1 MLDSTQK
8 LNRIITEESYNGY
21 NKIGGNDMDEYNN
34 EYNNLENR
42 PLNEYEIRRENK
54 RRNRKK
60 SGKSVFFLAIC
71 FSLIG
76 SILGSAIT
84 YNFLIRRNMSSA
96 PAEVETANSSPVEIN
111 TKDSENVG
119 SAVFKKVVPSVV
131 GITTKGYQRT
141 IFGTQAVTGTGS
153 GVIISKD
160 GYILTNSHVIRIGE
174 NISKDVEVSLNDGQ
188 KVKGRVVWSDKAVDI
203 AIVKIEG
210 ANNLVPAELGDSDA
224 LEVGQTAIA
233 IGNPIDLAFQRSLSK
248 GVISGLN
255 RFIGQV
261 DGGGYMV
268 GLIQTDASINGGN
281 SGGPLVDEK
290 GKIIGINT
298 VKLKTAEGIGF
309 AIPINSIK
317 PIIESVLNTGEYQ
330 PVALG
335 ATIMP
340 VQSVQRMIGKT
351 LGTKYGQFIAQV
363 QEGSPAEKSGLK
375 KGDIL
380 LEIDGTKVVTNE
392 VLRALLYKYK
402 PGDVANI
409 TILRD
414 GKEMKV
420 EITFT
425 DYKVPKQKIEE
436 GLPGQNGI
444 EPGQDDE
451 QGQEGQGN
459 DGFDNGQGG
468 QEDQGQD
475 WQGGQNGQG
484 YGDMDDFL
492 DFFNGLF
499 NN

>member
-1 MLDSTQK
+1 
-8 LNRIITEESYNGY
+8 
-21 NKIGGNDMDEYNN
+21 MDEFN
-34 EYNNLENR
+34 NNLENK

-60 SGKSVFFLAIC
+60 SGKSVVFLAIC

-84 YNFLIRRNMSSA
+84 YNFLIRSNI
-96 PAEVETANSSPVEIN
+96 NSSVTETEGGSTTPVKIN
-111 TKDSENVG
+111 ASDSENVG

-141 IFGTQAVTGTGS
+141 IFGTQAITGTGS

-174 NISKDVEVSLNDGQ
+174 NIAKDVEVFLNDGQ
-188 KVKGRVVWSDKAVDI
+188 KVKGKVVWSDKAVDI

-281 SGGPLVDEK
+281 SGGPLVDQN

-298 VKLKTAEGIGF
+298 VKLQSAEGMGF

-317 PIIESVLNTGEYQ
+317 PIIESVLKTGEYQ

-340 VQSVQRMIGKT
+340 VQSVQRMVNKS
-351 LGTKYGQFIAQV
+351 LGTNYGQFIAKV
-363 QEGSPAEKSGLK
+363 ESGSPAEKAGIK

-380 LEIDGTKVVTNE
+380 MEIDGTKVVTNE
-392 VLRALLYKYK
+392 VLRALLYKYN
-402 PGDVANI
+402 PGDVAKA
-409 TILRD
+409 TILRN
-414 GKEMKV
+414 GKEVKI

-436 GLPGQNGI
+436 GLPGQNGVD
-444 EPGQDDE
+444 PGQGD
-451 QGQEGQGN
+451 GN
-459 DGFDNGQGG
+459 QN
-468 QEDQGQD
+468 DQGQD
-475 WQGGQNGQG
+475 GGFNGGQGNSGQGDQGGYG

>member
-1 MLDSTQK
+1 MG
-8 LNRIITEESYNGY
+8 II
-21 NKIGGNDMDEYNN
+21 KIGGKKMDEFN
-34 EYNNLENR
+34 NNLENK

-60 SGKSVFFLAIC
+60 SGKSVVFLAIC

-84 YNFLIRRNMSSA
+84 YNFLIRSNM
-96 PAEVETANSSPVEIN
+96 NSSVTETEGGSTTPVKIN
-111 TKDSENVG
+111 ASDSENVG

-141 IFGTQAVTGTGS
+141 IFGTQAITGTGS

-174 NISKDVEVSLNDGQ
+174 NIAKDVEVFLNDGQ
-188 KVKGRVVWSDKAVDI
+188 KVKGKVVWSDKAVDI

-281 SGGPLVDEK
+281 SGGPLVDQN

-298 VKLKTAEGIGF
+298 VKLQSAEGMGF

-317 PIIESVLNTGEYQ
+317 PIIESVLKTGEYQ

-340 VQSVQRMIGKT
+340 VQSVQRMVNKS
-351 LGTKYGQFIAQV
+351 LGTNYGQFIAKV
-363 QEGSPAEKSGLK
+363 ESGSPAEKAGIK

-380 LEIDGTKVVTNE
+380 MEIDGTKVVTNE
-392 VLRALLYKYK
+392 VLRALLYKYN
-402 PGDVANI
+402 PGDVAKA
-409 TILRD
+409 TILRN
-414 GKEMKV
+414 GKEVKI

-436 GLPGQNGI
+436 GLPGQNGV
-444 EPGQDDE
+444 EPGQDD
-451 QGQEGQGN
+451 GN
-459 DGFDNGQGG
+459 QN
-468 QEDQGQD
+468 DQGQD
-475 WQGGQNGQG
+475 GGFNGGQGNSGQGDQGGYG

>member
-1 MLDSTQK
+1 
-8 LNRIITEESYNGY
+8 
-21 NKIGGNDMDEYNN
+21 MDEFN
-34 EYNNLENR
+34 NNLENK

-60 SGKSVFFLAIC
+60 SGKSVVFLAIC

-84 YNFLIRRNMSSA
+84 YNFLITRNI
-96 PAEVETANSSPVEIN
+96 NSSVTETEGDSTTPVKIN
-111 TKDSENVG
+111 ASDSENVG

-141 IFGTQAVTGTGS
+141 IFGTQAITGTGS

-174 NISKDVEVSLNDGQ
+174 NIAKDVEVFLNDGQ
-188 KVKGRVVWSDKAVDI
+188 KVKGKVVWSDKAVDI

-281 SGGPLVDEK
+281 SGGPLVDQN

-298 VKLKTAEGIGF
+298 VKLQSAEGMGF

-317 PIIESVLNTGEYQ
+317 PIIESVLKTGEYQ

-340 VQSVQRMIGKT
+340 VQSVQRMVNKS
-351 LGTKYGQFIAQV
+351 LGTNYGQFIAKV
-363 QEGSPAEKSGLK
+363 ESGSPAEKAGIK

-380 LEIDGTKVVTNE
+380 MEIDGTKVVTNE
-392 VLRALLYKYK
+392 VLRALLYKYN
-402 PGDVANI
+402 PGDVAKA
-409 TILRD
+409 TILRN
-414 GKEMKV
+414 GKEVKI

-436 GLPGQNGI
+436 GLPGQNGV
-444 EPGQDDE
+444 EPGQDD
-451 QGQEGQGN
+451 GN
-459 DGFDNGQGG
+459 QN
-468 QEDQGQD
+468 DQGQD
-475 WQGGQNGQG
+475 GGFNGGQGNPGQGDQGGYG

>member
-1 MLDSTQK
+1 
-8 LNRIITEESYNGY
+8 
-21 NKIGGNDMDEYNN
+21 MDEFN
-34 EYNNLENR
+34 NNLENK

-60 SGKSVFFLAIC
+60 SGKSVVFLAIC

-76 SILGSAIT
+76 SILGSAVT
-84 YNFLIRRNMSSA
+84 YNFLIRSNM
-96 PAEVETANSSPVEIN
+96 NSSVTETEPGSTTHVKIN
-111 TKDSENVG
+111 ASDSENVG

-141 IFGTQAVTGTGS
+141 IFGTQAITGTGS

-174 NISKDVEVSLNDGQ
+174 NIAKDVEVFLNDGQ
-188 KVKGRVVWSDKAVDI
+188 KVKGKVVWSDKAVDI

-281 SGGPLVDEK
+281 SGGPLVDQN

-298 VKLKTAEGIGF
+298 VKLQSAEGMGF

-317 PIIESVLNTGEYQ
+317 PIIESVLKTGEYQ

-340 VQSVQRMIGKT
+340 VQSVQRMVNKS
-351 LGTKYGQFIAQV
+351 LGTNYGQFIAKV
-363 QEGSPAEKSGLK
+363 ESGSPAEKAGIK

-380 LEIDGTKVVTNE
+380 MEIDGTKVVTNE
-392 VLRALLYKYK
+392 VLRALLYKYN
-402 PGDVANI
+402 PGDVAKA
-409 TILRD
+409 TILRN
-414 GKEMKV
+414 GKEVKI

-425 DYKVPKQKIEE
+425 DYKVPKQKVEE
-436 GLPGQNGI
+436 GLPGQNGV
-444 EPGQDDE
+444 EPGQDD
-451 QGQEGQGN
+451 GN
-459 DGFDNGQGG
+459 QN
-468 QEDQGQD
+468 DQGQD
-475 WQGGQNGQG
+475 DGFNGGQGNPGQGDQGGNG

>member
-1 MLDSTQK
+1 MG
-8 LNRIITEESYNGY
+8 II
-21 NKIGGNDMDEYNN
+21 KIGGKKMDEFN
-34 EYNNLENR
+34 NNLENK

-60 SGKSVFFLAIC
+60 SGKSVVFLAIC

-76 SILGSAIT
+76 SILGSAVT
-84 YNFLIRRNMSSA
+84 YNFLIRSNM
-96 PAEVETANSSPVEIN
+96 NSSVTETEPGSTTPVKIN
-111 TKDSENVG
+111 ASDSENVG

-141 IFGTQAVTGTGS
+141 IFGTQAITGTGS

-174 NISKDVEVSLNDGQ
+174 NIAKDVEVFLNDGQ
-188 KVKGRVVWSDKAVDI
+188 KVKGKVVWSDKAVDI

-281 SGGPLVDEK
+281 SGGPLVDQN

-298 VKLKTAEGIGF
+298 VKLQSAEGMGF

-317 PIIESVLNTGEYQ
+317 PIIESVLKTGEYQ

-340 VQSVQRMIGKT
+340 VQSVQRMINKS
-351 LGTKYGQFIAQV
+351 LGTNYGQFIAKV
-363 QEGSPAEKSGLK
+363 ESGSPAEKAGIK

-380 LEIDGTKVVTNE
+380 MEIDGTKVVTNE
-392 VLRALLYKYK
+392 VLRALLYKYN
-402 PGDVANI
+402 PGDVAKA
-409 TILRD
+409 TILRN
-414 GKEMKV
+414 GKEVKI

-436 GLPGQNGI
+436 GLPGQNGVD
-444 EPGQDDE
+444 PGQDD
-451 QGQEGQGN
+451 GN
-459 DGFDNGQGG
+459 QN
-468 QEDQGQD
+468 DQGQD
-475 WQGGQNGQG
+475 GGFNGGQGNPGQGDQGGYG

>member
-1 MLDSTQK
+1 
-8 LNRIITEESYNGY
+8 
-21 NKIGGNDMDEYNN
+21 MDEFN
-34 EYNNLENR
+34 NNLENK

-60 SGKSVFFLAIC
+60 SGKSVVFLAIC

-84 YNFLIRRNMSSA
+84 YNFLIRSNM
-96 PAEVETANSSPVEIN
+96 NSSVTETEGGSTTPVKIN
-111 TKDSENVG
+111 ASDSENVG

-141 IFGTQAVTGTGS
+141 IFGTQAITGTGS

-174 NISKDVEVSLNDGQ
+174 NIAKDVEVFLNDGQ
-188 KVKGRVVWSDKAVDI
+188 KVKGKVVWSDKAVDI

-281 SGGPLVDEK
+281 SGGPLVDQN

-298 VKLKTAEGIGF
+298 VKLQSAEGMGF

-317 PIIESVLNTGEYQ
+317 PIIESVLKTGEYQ

-340 VQSVQRMIGKT
+340 VQSVQRMVNKS
-351 LGTKYGQFIAQV
+351 LGTNYGQFIAKV
-363 QEGSPAEKSGLK
+363 ESGSPAEKAGIK

-380 LEIDGTKVVTNE
+380 MEIDGTKVVTNE
-392 VLRALLYKYK
+392 VLRALLYKYN
-402 PGDVANI
+402 PGDVAKA
-409 TILRD
+409 TILRN
-414 GKEMKV
+414 GKEVKI

-436 GLPGQNGI
+436 GLPGQNGVD
-444 EPGQDDE
+444 PGQGD
-451 QGQEGQGN
+451 GN
-459 DGFDNGQGG
+459 QN
-468 QEDQGQD
+468 DQGQD
-475 WQGGQNGQG
+475 GGFNGGQGNSGQGDQGGYG

>member
-1 MLDSTQK
+1 MG
-8 LNRIITEESYNGY
+8 II
-21 NKIGGNDMDEYNN
+21 KIGGKKMDEFN
-34 EYNNLENR
+34 NNLENK

-60 SGKSVFFLAIC
+60 SGKSVVFLAIC

-84 YNFLIRRNMSSA
+84 YNFLIRSNM
-96 PAEVETANSSPVEIN
+96 NSSVTETEGGSTTPVKIN
-111 TKDSENVG
+111 ASDSENVG

-141 IFGTQAVTGTGS
+141 IFGTQAITGTGS

-174 NISKDVEVSLNDGQ
+174 NIAKDVEVFLNDGQ
-188 KVKGRVVWSDKAVDI
+188 KVKGKVVWSDKAVDI

-281 SGGPLVDEK
+281 SGGPLVDQN

-298 VKLKTAEGIGF
+298 VKLQSAEGMGF

-317 PIIESVLNTGEYQ
+317 PIIESVLKTGEYQ

-340 VQSVQRMIGKT
+340 VQSVQRMVNKS
-351 LGTKYGQFIAQV
+351 LGTNYGQFIAKV
-363 QEGSPAEKSGLK
+363 ESGSPAEKAGIK

-380 LEIDGTKVVTNE
+380 MEIDGTKVVTNE
-392 VLRALLYKYK
+392 VLRALLYKYN
-402 PGDVANI
+402 PGDVAKA
-409 TILRD
+409 TILRN
-414 GKEMKV
+414 GKEVKI

-436 GLPGQNGI
+436 GLPGQNGVD
-444 EPGQDDE
+444 PGQGD
-451 QGQEGQGN
+451 GN
-459 DGFDNGQGG
+459 QN
-468 QEDQGQD
+468 DQGQD
-475 WQGGQNGQG
+475 GGFNGGQGNSGQGDQGGYG

>member
-1 MLDSTQK
+1 
-8 LNRIITEESYNGY
+8 
-21 NKIGGNDMDEYNN
+21 MDEFN
-34 EYNNLENR
+34 NNLENK

-60 SGKSVFFLAIC
+60 SGKSVVFLAIC

-84 YNFLIRRNMSSA
+84 YNFLITRNI
-96 PAEVETANSSPVEIN
+96 NSSVTETEGGSTTPVKIN
-111 TKDSENVG
+111 ASDSENVG

-141 IFGTQAVTGTGS
+141 IFGTQAITGTGS

-174 NISKDVEVSLNDGQ
+174 NIAKDVEVFLNDGQ
-188 KVKGRVVWSDKAVDI
+188 KVKGKVVWSDKAVDI

-281 SGGPLVDEK
+281 SGGPLVDQN

-298 VKLKTAEGIGF
+298 VKLQSAEGMGF

-317 PIIESVLNTGEYQ
+317 PIIESVLKTGEYQ

-340 VQSVQRMIGKT
+340 VQSVQRMINKS
-351 LGTKYGQFIAQV
+351 LGTNYGQFIAKV
-363 QEGSPAEKSGLK
+363 ESGSPAEKAGIK

-380 LEIDGTKVVTNE
+380 MEIDGTKVVTNE
-392 VLRALLYKYK
+392 VLRALLYKYN
-402 PGDVANI
+402 PGDVAKA
-409 TILRD
+409 TILRN
-414 GKEMKV
+414 GKEVKI

-436 GLPGQNGI
+436 GLPGQNGVD
-444 EPGQDDE
+444 PGQGD
-451 QGQEGQGN
+451 GN
-459 DGFDNGQGG
+459 QN
-468 QEDQGQD
+468 DQGQD
-475 WQGGQNGQG
+475 GGFNGGQGNPGQGDQGGYG

>member
-1 MLDSTQK
+1 MG
-8 LNRIITEESYNGY
+8 II
-21 NKIGGNDMDEYNN
+21 KIGGKKMDEFN
-34 EYNNLENR
+34 NNLENK

-60 SGKSVFFLAIC
+60 SGKSVVFLAIC

-84 YNFLIRRNMSSA
+84 YNFLITRNI
-96 PAEVETANSSPVEIN
+96 NSSVTETEGDSATPVKIN
-111 TKDSENVG
+111 ASDSENVG

-141 IFGTQAVTGTGS
+141 IFGTQAITGTGS

-174 NISKDVEVSLNDGQ
+174 NIAKDVEVFLNDGQ
-188 KVKGRVVWSDKAVDI
+188 KVKGKVVWSDKAVDI

-281 SGGPLVDEK
+281 SGGPLVDQN

-298 VKLKTAEGIGF
+298 VKLQSAEGMGF

-317 PIIESVLNTGEYQ
+317 PIIESVLKTGEYQ

-340 VQSVQRMIGKT
+340 VQSVQRMINKS
-351 LGTKYGQFIAQV
+351 LGTNYGQFIAKV
-363 QEGSPAEKSGLK
+363 ESGSPAEKAGIK

-380 LEIDGTKVVTNE
+380 MEIDGTKVVTNE
-392 VLRALLYKYK
+392 VLRALLYKYN
-402 PGDVANI
+402 PGDVAKA
-409 TILRD
+409 TILRN
-414 GKEMKV
+414 GKEVKI

-436 GLPGQNGI
+436 GLPGQNGV
-444 EPGQDDE
+444 EPGQDD
-451 QGQEGQGN
+451 GN
-459 DGFDNGQGG
+459 QN
-468 QEDQGQD
+468 DQGQD
-475 WQGGQNGQG
+475 GGFNGGQGNSGQGDQGGYG

>member
-1 MLDSTQK
+1 MG
-8 LNRIITEESYNGY
+8 II
-21 NKIGGNDMDEYNN
+21 KIGGKKMDEFN
-34 EYNNLENR
+34 NNLENK

-60 SGKSVFFLAIC
+60 SGKSVVFLAIC

-84 YNFLIRRNMSSA
+84 YNFLITRNI
-96 PAEVETANSSPVEIN
+96 NSSVTETEGDSTTPVKIN
-111 TKDSENVG
+111 ASDSENVG

-141 IFGTQAVTGTGS
+141 IFGTQAITGTGS

-174 NISKDVEVSLNDGQ
+174 NIAKDVEVFLNDGQ
-188 KVKGRVVWSDKAVDI
+188 KVKGKVVWSDKAVDI

-281 SGGPLVDEK
+281 SGGPLVDQN

-298 VKLKTAEGIGF
+298 VKLQSAEGMGF

-317 PIIESVLNTGEYQ
+317 PIIESVLKTGEYQ

-340 VQSVQRMIGKT
+340 VQSVQRMINKS
-351 LGTKYGQFIAQV
+351 LGTNYGQFIAKV
-363 QEGSPAEKSGLK
+363 ESGSPAEKAGIK

-380 LEIDGTKVVTNE
+380 MEIDGTKVVTNE
-392 VLRALLYKYK
+392 VLRALLYKYN
-402 PGDVANI
+402 PGDVAKA
-409 TILRD
+409 TILRN
-414 GKEMKV
+414 GKEVKI

-436 GLPGQNGI
+436 GLPGQNGVD
-444 EPGQDDE
+444 PGQGD
-451 QGQEGQGN
+451 GN
-459 DGFDNGQGG
+459 QN
-468 QEDQGQD
+468 DQGQD
-475 WQGGQNGQG
+475 GGFNGGQGNPGQGDQGGYG

>member
-1 MLDSTQK
+1 
-8 LNRIITEESYNGY
+8 
-21 NKIGGNDMDEYNN
+21 MDEFN
-34 EYNNLENR
+34 NNLENK

-60 SGKSVFFLAIC
+60 SGKSVVFLAIC

-76 SILGSAIT
+76 SILGSAVT
-84 YNFLIRRNMSSA
+84 YNFLITRNI
-96 PAEVETANSSPVEIN
+96 NSSVTETEGGSTTPVKIN
-111 TKDSENVG
+111 ASDSENVG

-141 IFGTQAVTGTGS
+141 IFGTQAITGTGS

-174 NISKDVEVSLNDGQ
+174 NIAKDVEVFLNDGQ
-188 KVKGRVVWSDKAVDI
+188 KVKGKVVWSDKAVDI

-281 SGGPLVDEK
+281 SGGPLVDQN

-298 VKLKTAEGIGF
+298 VKLQSAEGMGF

-317 PIIESVLNTGEYQ
+317 PIIESVLKTGEYQ

-340 VQSVQRMIGKT
+340 VQSVQRMINKS
-351 LGTKYGQFIAQV
+351 LGTNYGQFIAKV
-363 QEGSPAEKSGLK
+363 ESGSPAEKAGIK

-380 LEIDGTKVVTNE
+380 MEIDGTKVVTNE
-392 VLRALLYKYK
+392 VLRALLYKYN
-402 PGDVANI
+402 PGDVAKA
-409 TILRD
+409 TILRN
-414 GKEMKV
+414 GKEVKI

-436 GLPGQNGI
+436 GLPGQNGVD
-444 EPGQDDE
+444 PGQGDGNQND
-451 QGQEGQGN
+451 QGQNGGFNGGQGN
-459 DGFDNGQGG
+459 SGQG
-468 QEDQGQD
+468 DQG
-475 WQGGQNGQG
+475 GYG

>member
-1 MLDSTQK
+1 M
-8 LNRIITEESYNGY
+8 EEFN
-21 NKIGGNDMDEYNN
+21 
-34 EYNNLENR
+34 NNLENR
-42 PLNEYEIRRENK
+42 PLNEYEIRREN
-54 RRNRKK
+54 RRRDRKK
-60 SGKSVFFLAIC
+60 SGKSVVFLAIC

-84 YNFLIRRNMSSA
+84 YNFLITRNMNSN
-96 PAEVETANSSPVEIN
+96 VTETEPGSTTPVKIN
-111 TKDSENVG
+111 TSDSENVG

-141 IFGTQAVTGTGS
+141 IFGTQAITGTGS

-174 NISKDVEVSLNDGQ
+174 NISKDVEVYLNDGQ
-188 KVKGRVVWSDKAVDI
+188 KVKGKVVWSDKAVDI

-210 ANNLVPAELGDSDA
+210 AKNLVPAELGDSDS

-281 SGGPLVDEK
+281 SGGPLVDQS

-298 VKLKTAEGIGF
+298 VKLQSAEGMGF

-317 PIIESVLNTGEYQ
+317 PIIESVLKTGEYQ

-340 VQSVQRMIGKT
+340 VQSVQRMVNKS
-351 LGTKYGQFIAQV
+351 LGTNYGQFIAKV
-363 QEGSPAEKSGLK
+363 ENGSPAEKAGIK

-392 VLRALLYKYK
+392 VLRALLYKYN
-402 PGDVANI
+402 PGDVAKA
-409 TILRD
+409 TILRN
-414 GKEMKV
+414 GKEVKI

-425 DYKVPKQKIEE
+425 DYKIPKQKVEE
-436 GLPGQNGI
+436 GIPGQNGVD
-444 EPGQDDE
+444 PGQDNGNQND
-451 QGQEGQGN
+451 QGQDGGYSGGQG
-459 DGFDNGQGG
+459 DPGQGG
-468 QEDQGQD
+468 QDGY
-475 WQGGQNGQG
+475 G

-492 DFFNGLF
+492 EFFNGLF

>member
-1 MLDSTQK
+1 
-8 LNRIITEESYNGY
+8 
-21 NKIGGNDMDEYNN
+21 MDEFN
-34 EYNNLENR
+34 NNLENK

-60 SGKSVFFLAIC
+60 SGKSVVFLAIC

-84 YNFLIRRNMSSA
+84 YNFLITRNI
-96 PAEVETANSSPVEIN
+96 NSSVTETEGDSTTPVKIN
-111 TKDSENVG
+111 ASDSENVG

-141 IFGTQAVTGTGS
+141 IFGTQAITGTGS

-174 NISKDVEVSLNDGQ
+174 NIAKDVEVFLNDGQ
-188 KVKGRVVWSDKAVDI
+188 KVKGKVVWSDKAVDI

-281 SGGPLVDEK
+281 SGGPLVDQN

-298 VKLKTAEGIGF
+298 VKLQSAEGMGF

-317 PIIESVLNTGEYQ
+317 PIIESVLKTGEYQ

-340 VQSVQRMIGKT
+340 VQSVQRMINKS
-351 LGTKYGQFIAQV
+351 LGTNYGQFIAKV
-363 QEGSPAEKSGLK
+363 ESGSPAEKAGIK

-380 LEIDGTKVVTNE
+380 MEIDGTKVVTNE
-392 VLRALLYKYK
+392 VLRALLYKYN
-402 PGDVANI
+402 PGDVAKA
-409 TILRD
+409 TILRN
-414 GKEMKV
+414 GKEVKI

-436 GLPGQNGI
+436 GLPRQNGVD
-444 EPGQDDE
+444 PGQGD
-451 QGQEGQGN
+451 GN
-459 DGFDNGQGG
+459 QN
-468 QEDQGQD
+468 DQGQD
-475 WQGGQNGQG
+475 GGFNGGQGNSGQGDQGGYG

>member
-1 MLDSTQK
+1 MG
-8 LNRIITEESYNGY
+8 II
-21 NKIGGNDMDEYNN
+21 KIGGKKMDEFN
-34 EYNNLENR
+34 NNLENK
-42 PLNEYEIRRENK
+42 PLNEYEIRRENR

-60 SGKSVFFLAIC
+60 SGKSVVFLAIC

-84 YNFLIRRNMSSA
+84 YNFLIRSNM
-96 PAEVETANSSPVEIN
+96 NSSVTETEGGSTTPVKIN
-111 TKDSENVG
+111 ASDSENVG

-141 IFGTQAVTGTGS
+141 IFGTQAITGTGS

-174 NISKDVEVSLNDGQ
+174 NIAKDVEVFLNDGQ
-188 KVKGRVVWSDKAVDI
+188 KVKGKVVWSDKAVDI

-281 SGGPLVDEK
+281 SGGPLVDQN

-298 VKLKTAEGIGF
+298 VKLQSAEGMGF

-317 PIIESVLNTGEYQ
+317 PIIESVLKTGEYQ

-340 VQSVQRMIGKT
+340 VQSVQRMINKS
-351 LGTKYGQFIAQV
+351 LGTNYGQFIAKV
-363 QEGSPAEKSGLK
+363 ESGSPAEKAGIK

-380 LEIDGTKVVTNE
+380 MEIDGTKVVTNE
-392 VLRALLYKYK
+392 VLRALLYKYN
-402 PGDVANI
+402 PGDVAKA
-409 TILRD
+409 TILRN
-414 GKEMKV
+414 GKEVKI

-436 GLPGQNGI
+436 GLPGQNGVD
-444 EPGQDDE
+444 PGQGD
-451 QGQEGQGN
+451 GN
-459 DGFDNGQGG
+459 QN
-468 QEDQGQD
+468 DQGQD
-475 WQGGQNGQG
+475 GGFNGGQGNSGQGDQGGYG

>member
-1 MLDSTQK
+1 MG
-8 LNRIITEESYNGY
+8 II
-21 NKIGGNDMDEYNN
+21 KIGGKKMDEFN
-34 EYNNLENR
+34 NNLENK

-60 SGKSVFFLAIC
+60 SGKSVVFLAIC

-84 YNFLIRRNMSSA
+84 YNFLITRNI
-96 PAEVETANSSPVEIN
+96 NSSVTETEGGGTTPVKIN
-111 TKDSENVG
+111 ASDSENVG

-141 IFGTQAVTGTGS
+141 IFGTQAITGTGS

-174 NISKDVEVSLNDGQ
+174 NIAKDVEVFLNDGQ
-188 KVKGRVVWSDKAVDI
+188 KVKGKVVWSDKAVDI

-281 SGGPLVDEK
+281 SGGPLVDQN

-298 VKLKTAEGIGF
+298 VKLQSAEGMGF

-317 PIIESVLNTGEYQ
+317 PIIESVLKTGEYQ

-340 VQSVQRMIGKT
+340 VQSVQRMINKS
-351 LGTKYGQFIAQV
+351 LGTNYGQFIAKV
-363 QEGSPAEKSGLK
+363 ESGSPAEKAGIK

-380 LEIDGTKVVTNE
+380 MEIDGTKVVTNE
-392 VLRALLYKYK
+392 VLRALLYKYN
-402 PGDVANI
+402 PGDVAKA
-409 TILRD
+409 TILRN
-414 GKEMKV
+414 GKEVKI

-436 GLPGQNGI
+436 GLPGQNGV
-444 EPGQDDE
+444 EPGQGD
-451 QGQEGQGN
+451 GN
-459 DGFDNGQGG
+459 QN
-468 QEDQGQD
+468 DQGQD
-475 WQGGQNGQG
+475 GGFNGGQGNPGQGDQGGYGH
-484 YGDMDDFL
+484 GDMDDFL

>member
-1 MLDSTQK
+1 
-8 LNRIITEESYNGY
+8 
-21 NKIGGNDMDEYNN
+21 MDEFN
-34 EYNNLENR
+34 NNLENK

-60 SGKSVFFLAIC
+60 SGKSVVFLAIC

-84 YNFLIRRNMSSA
+84 YNFLIRSNM
-96 PAEVETANSSPVEIN
+96 NSSVTETEGGSTTPVKIN
-111 TKDSENVG
+111 ASDSENVG

-141 IFGTQAVTGTGS
+141 IFGTQAITGTGS

-174 NISKDVEVSLNDGQ
+174 NIAKDVEVFLNDGQ
-188 KVKGRVVWSDKAVDI
+188 KVKGKVVWSDKAVDI

-281 SGGPLVDEK
+281 SGGPLVDQN

-298 VKLKTAEGIGF
+298 VKLQSAEGMGF

-317 PIIESVLNTGEYQ
+317 PIIESVLKTGEYQ

-340 VQSVQRMIGKT
+340 VQSVQRMVNKS
-351 LGTKYGQFIAQV
+351 LGTNYGQFIAKV
-363 QEGSPAEKSGLK
+363 ESGSPAEKAGIK

-380 LEIDGTKVVTNE
+380 MEIDGTKVVTNE
-392 VLRALLYKYK
+392 VLRALLYKYN
-402 PGDVANI
+402 PGDVAKA
-409 TILRD
+409 TILRN
-414 GKEMKV
+414 GKEVKI

-436 GLPGQNGI
+436 GLPGQNGV
-444 EPGQDDE
+444 EPGQDD
-451 QGQEGQGN
+451 GN
-459 DGFDNGQGG
+459 QN
-468 QEDQGQD
+468 DQGQD
-475 WQGGQNGQG
+475 GGFNGGQGNSGQGDQGGYG

>member
-1 MLDSTQK
+1 MG
-8 LNRIITEESYNGY
+8 IM
-21 NKIGGNDMDEYNN
+21 KIGGKKMDEFN
-34 EYNNLENR
+34 NNLENK
-42 PLNEYEIRRENK
+42 PLNEYEIRRENR

-60 SGKSVFFLAIC
+60 SGKSVIFLAIC

-84 YNFLIRRNMSSA
+84 YNFLITRNM
-96 PAEVETANSSPVEIN
+96 NSSVTETEGGSTTPVKIN
-111 TKDSENVG
+111 ASDSENVG

-141 IFGTQAVTGTGS
+141 IFGTQAITGTGS

-174 NISKDVEVSLNDGQ
+174 NIAKDVEVFLNDGQ
-188 KVKGRVVWSDKAVDI
+188 KVKGKVVWSDKAVDI

-281 SGGPLVDEK
+281 SGGPLVDQN

-298 VKLKTAEGIGF
+298 VKLQSAEGMGF

-317 PIIESVLNTGEYQ
+317 PIIESVLKTGEYQ

-340 VQSVQRMIGKT
+340 VQSVQRMVNKS
-351 LGTKYGQFIAQV
+351 LGTNYGQFIAKV
-363 QEGSPAEKSGLK
+363 ESGSPAEKAGIK

-380 LEIDGTKVVTNE
+380 MEIDGTKVVTNE
-392 VLRALLYKYK
+392 VLRALLYKYN
-402 PGDVANI
+402 PGDVAKA
-409 TILRD
+409 TILRN
-414 GKEMKV
+414 GKEVKI

-425 DYKVPKQKIEE
+425 DYKVPKQKVEE
-436 GLPGQNGI
+436 GLPGQNGV
-444 EPGQDDE
+444 EPGQDD
-451 QGQEGQGN
+451 GN
-459 DGFDNGQGG
+459 QN
-468 QEDQGQD
+468 DQGQD
-475 WQGGQNGQG
+475 DGFNGGQGNPGQGDQGGNG

>member
-1 MLDSTQK
+1 
-8 LNRIITEESYNGY
+8 
-21 NKIGGNDMDEYNN
+21 MDEFN
-34 EYNNLENR
+34 NNLENK

-60 SGKSVFFLAIC
+60 SGKSVVFLAIC

-84 YNFLIRRNMSSA
+84 YNFLITRNI
-96 PAEVETANSSPVEIN
+96 NSSVTETEGGSTTPVKIN
-111 TKDSENVG
+111 ASDSENVG

-141 IFGTQAVTGTGS
+141 IFGTQAITGTGS

-174 NISKDVEVSLNDGQ
+174 NIAKDVEVFLNDGQ
-188 KVKGRVVWSDKAVDI
+188 KVKGKVVWSDKAVDI

-281 SGGPLVDEK
+281 SGGPLVDQN

-298 VKLKTAEGIGF
+298 VKLQSAEGMGF

-317 PIIESVLNTGEYQ
+317 PIIESVLKTGEYQ

-340 VQSVQRMIGKT
+340 VQSVQRMINKS
-351 LGTKYGQFIAQV
+351 LGTNYGQFIAKV
-363 QEGSPAEKSGLK
+363 ESGSPAEKAGIK

-380 LEIDGTKVVTNE
+380 MEIDGTKVVTNE
-392 VLRALLYKYK
+392 VLRALLYKYN
-402 PGDVANI
+402 PGDVAKA
-409 TILRD
+409 TILRN
-414 GKEMKV
+414 GKEVKI

-436 GLPGQNGI
+436 GLPGQNGVD
-444 EPGQDDE
+444 PGQGD
-451 QGQEGQGN
+451 GN
-459 DGFDNGQGG
+459 QN
-468 QEDQGQD
+468 DQGQD
-475 WQGGQNGQG
+475 GGFNGGQGNSGQGDQGGYG